1 MSKSKTDAPAAVK
14 APAVPPVAAPAPV
27 VPAGESPP
35 VAVTVAA
42 ELIPPVID
50 SRPPPALPLD
60 KAGAGAAVFREK
72 PVIGEDGK
80 PTGETEAVPVAE
92 DEVLAF
98 AVRGDVVTVVT
109 TDGQKLVGSL

>member
-1 MSKSKTDAPAAVK
+1 MTKSKTAAPVAVK
-14 APAVPPVAAPAPV
+14 APDTPQA
-27 VPAGESPP
+27 
-35 VAVTVAA
+35 AVTVAA
-42 ELIPPVID
+42 ELIPPVVD
-50 SRPPPALPLD
+50 SRPKPELPLD
-60 KAGAGAAVFREK
+60 KAGAALTVFREK

-80 PTGETEAVPVAE
+80 PTGETEAVPVSE